1 MAVRLNKRH
10 GDMVRTKIQT
20 SQLLNRL
27 ADHAFGKIDLE
38 ANQIRSIEILLNK
51 ALPNLQAVAVANIDQ
66 PEDVT
71 GFVIKMINGTDDRDT
86 SSLPSPVST
95 ESIQDLPRGEGVSQI
110 VELRYQSP
118 DSSDSEASE
127 DTVYEGSTIQH
138 S

>member
-71 GFVIKMINGTDDRDT
+71 GFVIKMVHGTDDRDT
-86 SSLPSPVST
+86 SNLPSPVST

>member
-86 SSLPSPVST
+86 SILPSPVST

>member
-71 GFVIKMINGTDDRDT
+71 GFVIKMINGKDDRDT
-86 SSLPSPVST
+86 SSLPSPVSA
-95 ESIQDLPRGEGVSQI
+95 ESIQDLPRGEGVGEI

-118 DSSDSEASE
+118 DPSDSEASE

>member
-10 GDMVRTKIQT
+10 SDMVRTKIQT

-27 ADHAFGKIDLE
+27 ADQAFGKIELE

-95 ESIQDLPRGEGVSQI
+95 ESIQDLSRGEGVGEI

-118 DSSDSEASE
+118 DPSDSETSE

>member
-71 GFVIKMINGTDDRDT
+71 GFVIKMVHGTDDRDT
-86 SSLPSPVST
+86 SNLPSPVST

-118 DSSDSEASE
+118 DPSDSEASE
-127 DTVYEGSTIQH
+127 DIVYEGSTIQH

>member
-86 SSLPSPVST
+86 SILPSPVST
-95 ESIQDLPRGEGVSQI
+95 ESIQDLPRREGVSEI

-118 DSSDSEASE
+118 DPSDSEAAE

>member
-86 SSLPSPVST
+86 SSLPSPVSA
-95 ESIQDLPRGEGVSQI
+95 ESIQDLSRGEGVGEI

-118 DSSDSEASE
+118 DSSDSETSE
-127 DTVYEGSTIQH
+127 DIVYEGSTIQH

>member
-1 MAVRLNKRH
+1 
-10 GDMVRTKIQT
+10 MVRTKIQT

-86 SSLPSPVST
+86 SSLPSPVSA
-95 ESIQDLPRGEGVSQI
+95 ESIQDLSRGEGVSQI

-118 DSSDSEASE
+118 DPSDSETSE
-127 DTVYEGSTIQH
+127 DIVYEGSTIQH
-138 S
+138 P

>member
-10 GDMVRTKIQT
+10 SDMVRTKIQT

-27 ADHAFGKIDLE
+27 TDHAFGKIDLE
-38 ANQIRSIEILLNK
+38 TNQIRSIEILLNK

-71 GFVIKMINGTDDRDT
+71 GFLIKMINGTDDRDT
-86 SSLPSPVST
+86 PSLPSPVQTDSV
-95 ESIQDLPRGEGVSQI
+95 QDISRREGVSEI

-118 DSSDSEASE
+118 DPSDSEAAE
-127 DTVYEGSTIQH
+127 DIVYEGSTIQH

>member
-1 MAVRLNKRH
+1 MAARLNKRH

-27 ADHAFGKIDLE
+27 TDHAFGKIELE
-38 ANQIRSIEILLNK
+38 TNQIRSIEILLNK

-71 GFVIKMINGTDDRDT
+71 GFLIKMINGTDDRDT

-95 ESIQDLPRGEGVSQI
+95 ESVQDLSRREGVSEI

-118 DSSDSEASE
+118 DPSDPEASE
-127 DTVYEGSTIQH
+127 DIVYEGSTIQH

>member
-95 ESIQDLPRGEGVSQI
+95 ESNTRSITGGGVGEI

-118 DSSDSEASE
+118 DPSDSETSE

>member
-95 ESIQDLPRGEGVSQI
+95 ESIQDLSRGEGVGEI

-118 DSSDSEASE
+118 DSSDSETSE

>member
-10 GDMVRTKIQT
+10 SDMVRTKIQT

-27 ADHAFGKIDLE
+27 TDHAFGKIELE
-38 ANQIRSIEILLNK
+38 TNQIRSIEILLNK

-71 GFVIKMINGTDDRDT
+71 GFLIKMINGTDDRDT
-86 SSLPSPVST
+86 PSLPSPVST
-95 ESIQDLPRGEGVSQI
+95 ESVQDISRREGVSEI

-118 DSSDSEASE
+118 DPSDSEAAE
-127 DTVYEGSTIQH
+127 DIVYEGSTIQH

>member
-1 MAVRLNKRH
+1 MAARLNKRH

-27 ADHAFGKIDLE
+27 TDHAFGKIELE
-38 ANQIRSIEILLNK
+38 TNQIRSIEILLNK

-71 GFVIKMINGTDDRDT
+71 GFLIKMINGTDDRDT
-86 SSLPSPVST
+86 PSLPSPVST
-95 ESIQDLPRGEGVSQI
+95 ESVQDLSRREGVSEI

-118 DSSDSEASE
+118 DPSDSEASE
-127 DTVYEGSTIQH
+127 DIVYEGSTIQH

>member
-71 GFVIKMINGTDDRDT
+71 GFVIKMVHGTDDRDT
-86 SSLPSPVST
+86 SNLPSPVST
-95 ESIQDLPRGEGVSQI
+95 ESIQDLSRGEGVGEI

-118 DSSDSEASE
+118 DPSDSEASE
-127 DTVYEGSTIQH
+127 DIVYEGSTIQH

>member
-95 ESIQDLPRGEGVSQI
+95 ESIQDLSRGEGVGEI

-127 DTVYEGSTIQH
+127 DIVYEGSTIQH

>member
-1 MAVRLNKRH
+1 
-10 GDMVRTKIQT
+10 MVRTKIQT

-71 GFVIKMINGTDDRDT
+71 GFVIKMVHGTDDRDT
-86 SSLPSPVST
+86 SNLPSPVST

>member
-71 GFVIKMINGTDDRDT
+71 GFVIKMVHGTDDRDT
-86 SSLPSPVST
+86 SNLPSPVST
-95 ESIQDLPRGEGVSQI
+95 ESIQDLPRGEGVGEI

-118 DSSDSEASE
+118 DPSDSEASE
-127 DTVYEGSTIQH
+127 DIVYEGSTIQH
-138 S
+138 P

>member
-27 ADHAFGKIDLE
+27 ADHAFGKIELE
-38 ANQIRSIEILLNK
+38 TNQIRSIEILLNK

-95 ESIQDLPRGEGVSQI
+95 ESIQDLSRGEGVGEI

-118 DSSDSEASE
+118 DPSDSETSE
-127 DTVYEGSTIQH
+127 DIVYEGSTIQH

>member
-1 MAVRLNKRH
+1 
-10 GDMVRTKIQT
+10 MVRTKIQT

-95 ESIQDLPRGEGVSQI
+95 ESIQDLPRGEGVGEI

-118 DSSDSEASE
+118 DPSDSEASE
-127 DTVYEGSTIQH
+127 DIVYEGSTIQH
-138 S
+138 P

>member
-71 GFVIKMINGTDDRDT
+71 GFVIKMVHGTDDRDT
-86 SSLPSPVST
+86 SNLPSPVST
-95 ESIQDLPRGEGVSQI
+95 ESIQDLSRGEGVGEI

>member
-27 ADHAFGKIDLE
+27 ADHAFGKIELE

-95 ESIQDLPRGEGVSQI
+95 ESIQDLSRGEGVGEI

-118 DSSDSEASE
+118 DPSDSETSE
-127 DTVYEGSTIQH
+127 DIVYEGSTIQH

>member
-27 ADHAFGKIDLE
+27 ADHAFGKIELE

-71 GFVIKMINGTDDRDT
+71 GFVIKMVNGKDDRDT

-95 ESIQDLPRGEGVSQI
+95 ESIQDLSRGEGVGEI

-118 DSSDSEASE
+118 DPSDSETSE